1 MKIPTT
7 EHAVEAGNEPE
18 TTVREKLLPP
28 KLRDLR
34 QKLNAKAKQEPGF
47 RFYSLYG
54 HVCRPEVLRAAWTQ
68 VRANRGAAG
77 IDGVRIEHIEV
88 SEESVNAFLAQIEQ
102 QLRTRTYRPA
112 PVRRVYIPKPN
123 GKLRPLG
130 IPILRDR
137 VVQTAVK
144 LILEPIFEADFME
157 CSHGFRPGRSAQ
169 DALHQI
175 REDLR
180 AGRTQVYDADL
191 SSYFD
196 TIPHDK
202 LMACVR
208 RRVTDG
214 SILRLLRE
222 WLRAP
227 VVDTSEPGG
236 PPTVQ
241 RRKEGTPQGGVI
253 SPLLANVYLHWFDKV
268 FHRADGPRHF
278 ANARLV
284 RYADDFVVLARYL
297 GPRITRFVETKIED
311 WLGLKINREK
321 TRVFDARTPGQTL
334 DFLGYSLRYE
344 RDLHGRDR
352 QWWRLFPA
360 NKSVHKQRQWL
371 RDNLNARHSFE
382 PLPQLMARLNG
393 HFRSWKIYFALG
405 HPRREF
411 RKLNQQMQVRM
422 VHHLQ
427 RRSQRPYRKPADISW
442 YAHLQKLGLVYL

>member
-1 MKIPTT
+1 MD
-7 EHAVEAGNEPE
+7 AFSEPE
-18 TTVREKLLPP
+18 ITVKEALLPP
-28 KLRDLR
+28 KLRALR

-54 HVCRPEVLRAAWTQ
+54 HVCRPEVLRAAWAQ
-68 VRANRGAAG
+68 VRVNRGAPG
-77 IDGVRIEHIEV
+77 IDGVTIEQINA
-88 SEESVNAFLAQIEQ
+88 SEESVNAFLADIEQ
-102 QLRTRTYRPA
+102 ALRTRTYRPA

-157 CSHGFRPGRSAQ
+157 CSHGFRAGRSAH
-169 DALHQI
+169 DALRQI
-175 REDLR
+175 KEELR

-208 RRVTDG
+208 KRVVDG
-214 SILRLLRE
+214 SILSLLRE
-222 WLRAP
+222 WLHAP
-227 VVDTSEPGG
+227 VVEPSDKGG

-253 SPLLANVYLHWFDKV
+253 SPLLANIYLHWFDKV
-268 FHRADGPRHF
+268 FHRPDGPRHF

-284 RYADDFVVLARYL
+284 RYADDFVVLARYM
-297 GPRITRFVETKIED
+297 GPRIVGFVETKLED

-321 TRVFDARTPGQTL
+321 TRVFDARAPGQTL

-344 RDLHGRDR
+344 RDLHGREHR
-352 QWWRLFPA
+352 WWRLHPA
-360 NKSVHKQRQWL
+360 KKSVQRQRQWL
-371 RDNLNARHSFE
+371 RDNINARHSFE
-382 PLPQLMARLNG
+382 PAPEMMAHING
-393 HFRSWKIYFALG
+393 HFRGWKNYFALG

-411 RKLNQQMQVRM
+411 RKLNHQLLERL

-427 RRSQRPYRKPADISW
+427 RRSQRGYRKPEDVTW